1 MHSNRRK
8 GITMGIRQVFERDN
22 HRLLRI
28 LFFLVCV
35 CVLFNIVYATQS
47 VQAETGKHFLWSIQ
61 TAKNTVYLLG
71 SVHFLRS
78 DAYPLADTIERA
90 YDDSQKIMFEADLD
104 AMKDPALQTKMMT
117 LGLYLD
123 GQTLRQNIPEET
135 YKVLE
140 EKVVA
145 AGLPMA
151 QFDHFR
157 PWFAAVTLTVIELEK
172 LRFDPS
178 YGVDAYFFGKAKKDG
193 KQRIFLERAE
203 YQLDLFA
210 KMSKR
215 DQESFLK
222 QTLEDLKVLE
232 TMASDMVNAWQ
243 TGNADT
249 LDAIMNMGF
258 KEHPDIY
265 DRMIVQRNKKWVAQI
280 EDLMNQEENVLVIVG
295 AGHLVGNQSVLQLL
309 KQRGRKI
316 EQR

>member
-1 MHSNRRK
+1 
-8 GITMGIRQVFERDN
+8 MGTRQMLERNN
-22 HRLLRI
+22 HRLPRI
-28 LFFLVCV
+28 LLFLVCV
-35 CVLFNIVYATQS
+35 CVLFKIVYATES
-47 VQAETGKHFLWSIQ
+47 VQAETEKHFLWSIQ
-61 TAKNTVYLLG
+61 TSKNTVYLLG

-78 DAYPLADTIERA
+78 DSYPLAQAIERA

-104 AMKDPALQTKMMT
+104 AMKDPALQTKTMT

-123 GQTLRQNIPEET
+123 GQTLKENLSEQT
-135 YKVLE
+135 YKLLKE
-140 EKVVA
+140 RVVA

-151 QFDHFR
+151 QFEHFR
-157 PWFAAVTLTVIELEK
+157 PWFAAVTLTVIELQK
-172 LRFDPS
+172 LRFDPN

-193 KQRIFLERAE
+193 KQRIFLEPVE
-203 YQLDLFA
+203 YQLNLFA
-210 KMSKR
+210 TMGER
-215 DQESFLK
+215 DQASFLN

-243 TGNADT
+243 GGDVDT
-249 LDAIMNMGF
+249 LDAIMNVGF

-265 DRMIVQRNKKWVAQI
+265 DRVMVQRNKKWVSQI

-309 KQRGRKI
+309 KERGCKI